1 MTNDAFSEFQP
12 SLVHFL
18 SQLSRNNNRIWFQK
32 NKARYEQDVLEPS
45 LAFIRAFAPHLK
57 KVSGYFVANDSRVG
71 GSLMRI
77 YRDTRFAKDK
87 TPYKTNVGIQFRH
100 EMGKDVHAP
109 GFYVHIAP
117 DECFLGIGLW
127 CPATEA
133 LTKIRNAIVEEPAKW
148 KRARDNKKFREHF
161 ELTGERLK
169 SAPRGFD
176 KEHALIE
183 DLKFK
188 SFCGTTSLSEEDVLS
203 DTFMDDVANSFVAS
217 RPLMRFLCEALHIPF

>member
-18 SQLSRNNNRIWFQK
+18 GQLSRNNNRTWFQK
-32 NKARYEQDVLEPS
+32 NKARYEQEVLEPS
-45 LAFIRAFAPHLK
+45 LAFIRVFAPRLK
-57 KVSGYFVANDSRVG
+57 KISKYFVANDSRVG

-87 TPYKTNVGIQFRH
+87 TPYKMNVGIQFRH

-117 DECFLGIGLW
+117 DERFLGIGLW
-127 CPATEA
+127 CPATDA
-133 LTKIRNAIVEEPAKW
+133 LTKIRNSIVEEPAKW

-161 ELTGERLK
+161 ELAGERLK

-176 KEHALIE
+176 KEHPLIE

-188 SFCGTTSLSEEDVLS
+188 SFCGTTMLGEKDVLS
-203 DTFMDDVANSFVAS
+203 DTFIDDVANSFAAS

>member
-1 MTNDAFSEFQP
+1 MTNDAFSGFQP
-12 SLVHFL
+12 ALVHFL
-18 SQLSRNNNRIWFQK
+18 SQLSRNNNRTWFQT
-32 NKARYEQDVLEPS
+32 NKARYEQEVLEPS
-45 LAFIRAFAPHLK
+45 LAFIRAFAPRLK
-57 KVSGYFVANDSRVG
+57 KISKYFVANDSRVG

-127 CPATEA
+127 CPATDA
-133 LTKIRNAIVEEPAKW
+133 LTKIRNSIVEEPAKW

-176 KEHALIE
+176 KEHPLIE

-188 SFCGTTSLSEEDVLS
+188 SFCGTTMLGEEDVLA
-203 DTFMDDVANSFVAS
+203 DTFIDDVANSFAAS